1 MSGKGK
7 QNSKKA
13 VVKVRES
20 GKSAQATLNNP
31 EASPEAEDMSAF
43 LLSLK
48 TIDKNKHLPK
58 YSAVLQVLLFTFIF
72 KKSYPF

>member
-13 VVKVRES
+13 LVKVRES

-31 EASPEAEDMSAF
+31 EASPETEDMSAF

-48 TIDKNKHLPK
+48 PIDKSKHLPK
-58 YSAVLQVLLFTFIF
+58 FSAILQVLLVFYIL
-72 KKSYPF
+72 